1 MEAVL
6 FQIVRV
12 LATVFEITLAF
23 ALLNAM
29 FEPKYLSKWP
39 LRLSYALLLAAV
51 FSSSASITLISM
63 KTAVEILL
71 VFLVSLLIFRGK
83 LSIKI
88 IYNLIFSIVLSLS
101 DLLSAFLL
109 SFLPR
114 ELFRLPTGDI
124 LYRLLEIVLPKMLL
138 FLFVLLLMVFLSRRK
153 KNIAL
158 RYWVMLTSVPLTTI
172 VTLTVFQYY
181 TAKLPGEAY
190 MQHYILAAIAGL
202 VFINIM
208 VFALFARLQSQ
219 MEVRG
224 QYELLEQQ
232 MALQKESIRKME
244 DSYTHM
250 RELRHDLN
258 NHLLC
263 MSTLIDHGEYEELKQ
278 YLKSMT
284 ATVEDRS
291 YVAVSG
297 NTAVDAI
304 LNEKL
309 LSAQKKQINT
319 SFEVCDLHSTSVQPM
334 DLCIVLSNAL
344 DNAIEACEKIPDPTA
359 RYLRL
364 KIQQEESFLALS
376 VVNPVASPP
385 RRFGGLYLTDKA
397 NRERHGFGLRSIRTT
412 LEKYNG
418 EFISKCEDQV
428 FTIVM
433 KFNFQPAQK

>member
-1 MEAVL
+1 MEEMV
-6 FQIVRV
+6 FQIVRG
-12 LATVFEITLAF
+12 LATVFEITIAF

-29 FEPKYLSKWP
+29 FEPKYASKWP
-39 LRLSYALLLAAV
+39 LRLSYLLLLAAV
-51 FSSSASITLISM
+51 FFSSASITLISM

-88 IYNLIFSIVLSLS
+88 VYHLIFSIILSLS

-138 FLFVLLLMVFLSRRK
+138 FLFAVLLMLFLSRRK

-158 RYWVMLTSVPLTTI
+158 RYWVMLGSVPLTTI
-172 VTLTVFQYY
+172 VTLTVFQYD

-190 MQHYILAAIAGL
+190 MQDYIFAATAGL
-202 VFINIM
+202 VFINVM

-224 QYELLEQQ
+224 RYELLEQQ
-232 MALQKESIRKME
+232 MALQKASIQKME

-263 MSTLIDHGEYEELKQ
+263 MRTLIDRGELEELSR
-278 YLKSMT
+278 YLNAMT
-284 ATVEDRS
+284 ATVEERS

-319 SFEVCDLHSTSVQPM
+319 SFEVCGLQDTKVQPM
-334 DLCIVLSNAL
+334 DLCIALSNAI
-344 DNAIEACEKIPDPTA
+344 DNAIEACEKIPDPTG

-364 KIQQEESFLALS
+364 KIRQEESYLALS
-376 VVNPVASPP
+376 VVNPVAAPP
-385 RRFGGLYLTDKA
+385 HRFGGLFLTDKA
-397 NRERHGFGLRSIRTT
+397 NRAHHGFGLRSIRST

-418 EFISKCEDQV
+418 ELITKCEGQV

-433 KFNFQPAQK
+433 KFNFSPA

>member
-1 MEAVL
+1 MFEEIL
-6 FQIVRV
+6 FQIVRG

-23 ALLNAM
+23 ALLNGM
-29 FEPKYLSKWP
+29 FEPKYASKWP
-39 LRLSYALLLAAV
+39 LRMSYVLLLAAV
-51 FSSSASITLISM
+51 FFSNASLTLISM

-71 VFLVSLLIFRGK
+71 VFLVSLLIFRGR

-101 DLLSAFLL
+101 DLLSAFAL
-109 SFLPR
+109 SFLPKD
-114 ELFRLPTGDI
+114 LLLLPTGDI
-124 LYRLLEIVLPKMLL
+124 LYRLLEIVLPKMIL
-138 FLFVLLLMVFLSRRK
+138 FLFVMLLMLFLSRRK
-153 KNIAL
+153 KNISL
-158 RYWVMLTSVPLTTI
+158 RYWVMLASVPLTTI

-181 TAKLPGEAY
+181 MAKLPDEAY
-190 MQHYILAAIAGL
+190 MQDYIFAAIVGL
-202 VFINIM
+202 VLINIM
-208 VFALFARLQSQ
+208 VFTLFARLQSQ
-219 MEVRG
+219 LEMRG

-244 DSYTHM
+244 SSYTHM

-263 MSTLIDHGEYEELKQ
+263 MNTLIDRGEYEELKR

-284 ATVEDRS
+284 ATVEERS
-291 YVAVSG
+291 YVAISG
-297 NTAVDAI
+297 NSAVDAI

-319 SFEVCDLHSTSVQPM
+319 SFEVCDLHSTGVQPM

-344 DNAIEACEKIPDPTA
+344 DNAIEACEKIPDPTS

-364 KIQQEESFLALS
+364 KIQQEDTFLVLS
-376 VVNPVASPP
+376 LVNPVETPP
-385 RRFGGLYLTDKA
+385 RRFGGLYLTDKTD
-397 NRERHGFGLRSIRTT
+397 RERHGFGLRSIRTT

-418 EFISKCEDQV
+418 ELVSKCEDKV
-428 FTIVM
+428 FTIVI
-433 KFNFQPAQK
+433 KFNF